1 MFLRLPICITQVP
14 ERPRNRPS
22 DEEKAMA
29 PPFVFGGAWRGQQ
42 ADDEVQP
49 GEEAGTSRSSP
60 AAEPTTIA
68 PRRQ

>member
-1 MFLRLPICITQVP
+1 M
-14 ERPRNRPS
+14 NKPS

-29 PPFVFGGAWRGQQ
+29 PPFVFGGAWPFVFGGAWRGQQ

-49 GEEAGTSRSSP
+49 CEEAGTSRSSP

-68 PRRQ
+68 PRRH